1 VDRPLSSLLGTLTLP
16 GHRAATQHWL
26 DLYRA
31 AGNRVPALS
40 SLDPLRFPAALP
52 DTWIV
57 DRDDAGVFRF
67 HLLGQHMID
76 WHGSNPKGQTFEE
89 VYTPAVLPVVTAMV
103 RQVIDRPAIC
113 HQHTLSTTRTR
124 LSPVPSERIALP
136 LADSNGRIR
145 HLFGVTVYKTRDGHG
160 DGLIRN
166 DIQSEQWYPVA
177 QAEIADTAATT

>member
-1 VDRPLSSLLGTLTLP
+1 MERPLATLLESLTLP

-31 AGNRVPALS
+31 AGNQVPALS

-57 DRDDAGVFRF
+57 DRDEDGGFRY
-67 HLLGQHMID
+67 HLLGENMIA
-76 WHGSNPKGQTFEE
+76 WQGSNPKGQTFEE
-89 VYTPAVLPVVTAMV
+89 VYTPSVLPIVTAMV
-103 RQVIDRPAIC
+103 RQVVERPAIC
-113 HQHTLSTTRTR
+113 HQHTLSTTRNR

-136 LADSNGRIR
+136 LAGSDGRIR

-160 DGLIRN
+160 DGMIRT
-166 DIQSEQWYPVA
+166 DIQSEHWYPVA
-177 QAEIADTAATT
+177 QAEIADTATTT